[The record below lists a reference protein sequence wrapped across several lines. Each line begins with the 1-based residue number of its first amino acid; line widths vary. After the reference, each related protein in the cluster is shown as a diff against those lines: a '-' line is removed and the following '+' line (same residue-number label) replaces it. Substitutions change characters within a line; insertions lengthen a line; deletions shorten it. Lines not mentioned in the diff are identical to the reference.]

1 MSATTGARNAAVFS
15 MYSDNVQAEHV
26 SMVLFEQDESAFRE
40 NQSSFMACTHIIVVR
55 PQDMHR
61 ALAPKLLY
69 HTCF

>member
-40 NQSSFMACTHIIVVR
+40 NQSSFMACTHIW